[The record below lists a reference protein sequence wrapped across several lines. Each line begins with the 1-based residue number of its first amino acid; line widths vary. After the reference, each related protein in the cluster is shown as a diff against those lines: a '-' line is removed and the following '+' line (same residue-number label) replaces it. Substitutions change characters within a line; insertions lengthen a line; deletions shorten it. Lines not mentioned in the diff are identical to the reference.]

1 LLRSSQWQIK
11 WIAGLASKNKKMHI
25 EQDILNKVNEW
36 LTPTFDKQTQVEI
49 EKMMTSAPKELE
61 DSFYKNLEF
70 GTGGMR
76 GVMGIGTNRINKYT
90 LGKNT
95 QGLSDYLK
103 KSFPNAE
110 IKVAIAFDCRHNS
123 DTLAKVV
130 ADVFS
135 ANGIKVY
142 LFSELRPTPEL
153 SFAVRYLNCHAGIV
167 LTASHNPPEYN
178 GYKVYWQDGGQ
189 LVPPQDGEIIQL
201 IDSLQYSDVKFE
213 VNESLIEYIDKDI
226 DEAFIAS
233 TIENSGFNTPK
244 AAKDNLKIVFT
255 SLHGTSI
262 KLIPDVLA
270 KAGYNNVEIVTEQAE
285 PNGNFPTVKS
295 PNPEEPEALA
305 MALELAEKT
314 NADIVVGTD
323 PDSDRLG
330 VAVRDL
336 NGKMK
341 LLNGNQTMV
350 IMTAF
355 LLEQWKRAGKI
366 NGNQFIGSTIVS
378 TPMML
383 ELASAYD
390 VECKVG
396 LTGFK
401 WIAKFIKDFPNQE
414 FIGGGEES
422 FGFMVGDK
430 VRDKDAVGAT
440 LLVCEIAAQAIASG
454 SSLYQELLNLYAD
467 LGFYKEH
474 LISITKKGIEGA
486 NEIKQMMV
494 DLRENPMK
502 EINNQRVIC
511 IEDYQ
516 SSKGFDFMN
525 EEEFEIKIPKSNVLI
540 YYLEDGSKICAR
552 PSGTEPKIKFYFSV
566 NTHLDS
572 IENAVATEENLD
584 LKIKNIIASMQLN

>member
-1 LLRSSQWQIK
+1 
-11 WIAGLASKNKKMHI
+11 MHI
-25 EQDILNKVNEW
+25 KQDILNKVNEW
-36 LTPTFDKQTQVEI
+36 LTPTFDSQTQEEI
-49 EKMMTSAPKELE
+49 KEMMTSSPAELE

-76 GVMGIGTNRINKYT
+76 GIMGVGTNRINKYT

-103 KSFPNAE
+103 KSFPNE
-110 IKVAIAFDCRHNS
+110 SLKVVIAYDCRHNS

-135 ANGIKVY
+135 ANGIHVY
-142 LFSELRPTPEL
+142 LFSDLRPTPEL
-153 SFAVRYLNCHAGIV
+153 SFALKYLKCHAGIV

-189 LVPPQDGEIIQL
+189 LVPPQDAEIIQL
-201 IDSLQYSDVKFE
+201 IESLQYNAIKFDA
-213 VNESLIEYIDKDI
+213 NESLIEYVDKEIDD
-226 DEAFIAS
+226 AFVNSTVENAS
-233 TIENSGFNTPK
+233 FNTPQN
-244 AAKDNLKIVFT
+244 AKDNLKIVYT

-262 KLIPDVLA
+262 KSVPDVLA
-270 KAGYNNVEIVTEQAE
+270 KAGYKNVNIVEEQAV
-285 PNGNFPTVKS
+285 PDGNFPTVKS

-305 MALELAEKT
+305 MATALAEKI

-323 PDSDRLG
+323 PDSDRVG
-330 VAVRDL
+330 VAVRNL
-336 NGKMK
+336 EGEMV

-350 IMTAF
+350 VMTAF
-355 LLEQWKRAGKI
+355 LLEKWKQADKITGK
-366 NGNQFIGSTIVS
+366 QFIGSTIVS

-422 FGFMVGDK
+422 FGYMVGDA
-430 VRDKDAVGAT
+430 VRDKDAVSAI
-440 LLVCEIAAQAIASG
+440 LLVCEIAAIAKANG
-454 SSLYQELLNLYAD
+454 SSLYRELLNLYVD
-467 LGFYKEH
+467 FGFYKEH
-474 LISITKKGIEGA
+474 LISLTKKGISGLE
-486 NEIKQMMV
+486 EINKMMI

-502 EINNQRVIC
+502 EINGERVVM

-516 SSKGFDFMN
+516 NSTAKNMFSGEVETLN
-525 EEEFEIKIPKSNVLI
+525 IPKSNVLI

-566 NTHLDS
+566 NDTLES
-572 IENAVATEENLD
+572 IENAKQVEQELD
-584 LKIKNIIASMQLN
+584 NKIKNIIAAMQLN

>member
-1 LLRSSQWQIK
+1 
-11 WIAGLASKNKKMHI
+11 MHI
-25 EQDILNKVNEW
+25 DQNILDKVNIW
-36 LTPTFDKQTQVEI
+36 LTPTFDNKTQEEI
-49 EKMMTSAPKELE
+49 KEMMTSSPAELE

-76 GVMGIGTNRINKYT
+76 GIMGVGTNRINKYT

-103 KSFPNAE
+103 TSFPNE
-110 IKVAIAFDCRHNS
+110 KLKVAIAYDCRHNS

-135 ANGIKVY
+135 SNGIHVY
-142 LFSELRPTPEL
+142 LFSEMRPTPEL

-189 LVPPQDGEIIQL
+189 LVPPQDGEIIKL
-201 IDSLQYSDVKFE
+201 IDSLQYSDIKFE
-213 VNESLIEYIDKDI
+213 ANESLIEYIDKDI
-226 DEAFIAS
+226 DEAFVNSTVENAS
-233 TIENSGFNTPK
+233 FNT
-244 AAKDNLKIVFT
+244 AQSAKDNLKIVYT

-262 KLIPDVLA
+262 KSVPDVLA
-270 KAGYNNVEIVTEQAE
+270 KAGYKNVNIVPEQAI
-285 PNGNFPTVKS
+285 PDGNFPTVKS

-305 MALELAEKT
+305 MATALAEKT

-323 PDSDRLG
+323 PDSDRVG
-330 VAVRDL
+330 VAVRNL
-336 NGKMK
+336 EGEMV

-350 IMTAF
+350 VMTAF
-355 LLEQWKRAGKI
+355 LLEKWKQAGKI
-366 NGNQFIGSTIVS
+366 TGKQFIGSTIVS

-383 ELASAYD
+383 DIASAYD

-422 FGFMVGDK
+422 FGYMVGDA
-430 VRDKDAVGAT
+430 VRDKDAVSAI
-440 LLVCEIAAQAIASG
+440 LLVCEIAAIAKANG
-454 SSLYQELLNLYAD
+454 SSLYKELMNLYVDFA
-467 LGFYKEH
+467 FYKEH

-486 NEIKQMMV
+486 NEIKQMMIN
-494 DLRENPMK
+494 LRDNPMQ
-502 EINNQRVIC
+502 EINEQRVVM

-516 SSKGFDFMN
+516 NSTAKNMFTGEVEALD
-525 EEEFEIKIPKSNVLI
+525 IPKSNVLI

-566 NTHLDS
+566 NDTLDS
-572 IENAVATEENLD
+572 IENAKEIEGELD
-584 LKIKNIIASMQLN
+584 TKIKNIIASMQLN